1 MDLLQFAGGVV
12 VVTGALIG
20 IAQVTKPVRKKVRDV
35 SRWLDEFQRD
45 WFGEEEGLGRDP
57 VPGVM
62 ERLNRLDGE
71 LSQNGGKSVKDTVN
85 RLDVEVKDLKKDV
98 KGVLTALDDIIE
110 HLAVPRHVED
120 DENDRA

>member
-1 MDLLQFAGGVV
+1 MDFVQLAIGTVA
-12 VVTGALIG
+12 VTGAILG
-20 IAQVTKPVRKKVRDV
+20 VEKVTRPLRKKVRNV

-45 WFGEEEGLGRDP
+45 WFGEDEGPGRDP

-85 RLDVEVKDLKKDV
+85 RLDEEVKGIKKDV
-98 KGVLTALDDIIE
+98 KGVIDALDDIIE
-110 HLAVPRHVED
+110 HLAVPRSVED
-120 DENDRA
+120 EDGN

>member
-20 IAQVTKPVRKKVRDV
+20 IAQVTKPLRKKVKDV

-45 WFGEEEGLGRDP
+45 WFGEEEGLGRDS

-98 KGVLTALDDIIE
+98 KGVLDALDDIID
-110 HLAVPRHVED
+110 HLAVPRTNED
-120 DENDRA
+120 HHHG